1 MIFSGKLISCYA
13 GLENLMLMTLK
24 GGEKPSY
31 AELWHGQEKLD
42 HQMRHK

>member
-1 MIFSGKLISCYA
+1 MMFSGKLISSYA

-24 GGEKPSY
+24 DAEKPAH